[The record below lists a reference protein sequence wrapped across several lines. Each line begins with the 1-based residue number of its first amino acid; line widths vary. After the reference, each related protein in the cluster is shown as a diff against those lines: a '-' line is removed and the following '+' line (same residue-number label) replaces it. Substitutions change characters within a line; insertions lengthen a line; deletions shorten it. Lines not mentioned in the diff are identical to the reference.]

1 MTCVKMCTTLDTCT
15 LSYSVTFDIFT
26 IYLYNI
32 SRSTCTPSR
41 LPCTE
46 KVTFVVTHVPRGA
59 CPHALANAYFDI
71 DIEGAAQ
78 YCLCLGQAAL
88 WCSLQ
93 Q

>member
-1 MTCVKMCTTLDTCT
+1 MYYVYRCTRNLRYFYN
-15 LSYSVTFDIFT
+15 LFVQYLE
-26 IYLYNI
+26 IYLG
-32 SRSTCTPSR
+32 TPSR